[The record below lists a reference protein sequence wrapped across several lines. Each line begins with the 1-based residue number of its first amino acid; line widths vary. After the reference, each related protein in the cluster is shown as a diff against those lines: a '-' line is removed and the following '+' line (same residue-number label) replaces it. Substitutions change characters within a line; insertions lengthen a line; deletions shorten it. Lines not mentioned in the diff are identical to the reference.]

1 MSIAHGVSNQER
13 ILQAIYAAVDEVNEQ
28 LPRGAAL
35 EKSPDTILFGKSG
48 KLDSLALVGLI
59 VAVEQNIQEEF
70 GAAVT
75 LADERAL
82 SQKNSPFK
90 TIATLTDYVSL
101 LLNDH
106 ESGSIQ

>member
-1 MSIAHGVSNQER
+1 MSIAHGASNQER
-13 ILQAIYAAVDEVNEQ
+13 ILRAIYNAVEEVNEQ
-28 LPRGAAL
+28 LPRGATL
-35 EKSPDTILFGKSG
+35 DKSPETILFGKSG

-70 GAAVT
+70 GTAVT

-90 TIATLTDYVSL
+90 TIATLSEYISL
-101 LLNDH
+101 LLNNH
-106 ESGSIQ
+106 ETSSHQ